1 ATTEEEYTRYLEKD
15 KALDRRFERVKVEEP
30 PYDDA
35 VRIVTGV
42 IANYEKHHEMTYTRE
57 AVIASVKY
65 SQRYLSERNL
75 PDVALDLIDEAGSE
89 FSVKEEFAKSKLP
102 HLEKQVTSLEEMIKA
117 CEGQKK
123 PEKCEEFE
131 DLKKAYDDFTR
142 DLDRL
147 HDSWGYRVEAATGAG
162 Q

>member
-1 ATTEEEYTRYLEKD
+1 SYA
-15 KALDRRFERVKVEEP
+15 
-30 PYDDA
+30 
-35 VRIVTGV
+35 
-42 IANYEKHHEMTYTRE
+42 KHHELTYTKE
-57 AVIASVKY
+57 AVTASVKY
-65 SQRYLSERNL
+65 AQRYLSDRNL

-89 FSVKEEFAKSKLP
+89 FSVKEELAR
-102 HLEKQVTSLEEMIKA
+102 EKIPQLAEQVTSLEKIIKA
-117 CEGQKK
+117 CQAQKT

-131 DLKKAYDDFTR
+131 SLKEAYDDFTR